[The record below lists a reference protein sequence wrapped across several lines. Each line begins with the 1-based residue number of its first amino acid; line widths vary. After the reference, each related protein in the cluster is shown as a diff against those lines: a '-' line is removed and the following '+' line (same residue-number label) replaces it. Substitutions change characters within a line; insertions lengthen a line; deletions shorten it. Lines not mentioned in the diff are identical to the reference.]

1 VQVLVISSV
10 EIRIKNPEEQTRV
23 LDISLSRKYDLTAQS
38 ILG

>member
-10 EIRIKNPEEQTRV
+10 EIRIKNPEEQIRI
-23 LDISLSRKYDLTAQS
+23 LDISGLREYDLTAQS